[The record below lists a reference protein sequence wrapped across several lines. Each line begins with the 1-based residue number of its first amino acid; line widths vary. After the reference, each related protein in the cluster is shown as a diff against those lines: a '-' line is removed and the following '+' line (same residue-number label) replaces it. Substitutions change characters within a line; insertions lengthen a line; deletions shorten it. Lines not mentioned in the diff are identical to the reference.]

1 MFVRLLGRKL
11 SLVLIGCMASA
22 TAVPSLEAQSPYSFG
37 GDAAFV
43 SKYIWRGQR
52 LTNDWSMQPSM
63 TFGAS
68 GFSFNVWGNMDLAA
82 VNEGD
87 SLFIRENPLAPAGD
101 HSGLKGHFSEVDYT
115 FSFAHSFEQMS
126 VDVGTIFYTFPDRS
140 AALPATTEL
149 YFGVTA
155 AAVPLAPSAT
165 LYVDVDET
173 SAIGGSTGVYFL
185 LGAGHSIALP
195 NNTFSALDLSTSLS
209 FVNSGFGD
217 FYYGSSNGGA
227 HDFNVTV
234 SLPIALTESVSAS
247 GFVSYS
253 ALLGDFRDSQ
263 FLDRRTVF
271 LGTSGSP
278 RGLADTVYGGVSLSV
293 GF

>member
-1 MFVRLLGRKL
+1 M
-11 SLVLIGCMASA
+11 
-22 TAVPSLEAQSPYSFG
+22 
-37 GDAAFV
+37 

-101 HSGLKGHFSEVDYT
+101 HSGLKGHFSEIDYT
-115 FSFAHSFEQMS
+115 FSFAYSFEQMS

-140 AALPATTEL
+140 A
-149 YFGVTA
+149 
-155 AAVPLAPSAT
+155 
-165 LYVDVDET
+165 
-173 SAIGGSTGVYFL
+173 
-185 LGAGHSIALP
+185 ALP

-234 SLPIALTESVSAS
+234 SLPIALTESVSAN

-263 FLDRRTVF
+263 FLDPGTVF

>member
-1 MFVRLLGRKL
+1 MSLSTLRGISLL
-11 SLVLIGCMASA
+11 LVLGCCLSA
-22 TAVPSLEAQSPYSFG
+22 TLAQDDDSIYSFG

-68 GFSFNVWGNMDLAA
+68 GFSFNVWGNMDLTA

-87 SLFIRENPLAPAGD
+87 SLFLPQNPLAPVGD
-101 HSGLKGHFSEVDYT
+101 HSGLKGKFSEVDYT

-126 VDVGTIFYTFPDRS
+126 VDVGTIFYTFPERS
-140 AALPATTEL
+140 ASLASTAEI

-155 AAVPLAPSAT
+155 DNVALAPSAT
-165 LYVDVDET
+165 LYIDVDET
-173 SAIGGSTGVYFL
+173 SASGGSAGIYFL
-185 LGAGHSIALP
+185 LGAGHSIP
-195 NNTFSALDLSTSLS
+195 FTNDTFSALDLSASLS

-217 FYYGSSNGGA
+217 FYYGSSDAGA
-227 HDFNVTV
+227 HDFNFTA
-234 SLPIALTESVSAS
+234 SLPITITDSVSAS
-247 GFVSYS
+247 AFVSYS
-253 ALLGDFRDSQ
+253 TLLGDFQDFQ
-263 FLDRRTVF
+263 FLDPRDVF
-271 LGTSGSP
+271 LGTSGTPSS
-278 RGLADTVYGGVSLSV
+278 LADTVVGGLTLSV